1 MCAKLYMHYEI
12 PFCKA
17 NYICMQRNR
26 LKNKTQDNNIGCGR
40 LWQIEFDNLMC
51 FFFFLIY
58 IMFIYLCF
66 LNSPQYIYIIYPK
79 KPRSLYPQNHSIA
92 RVITMSDLELKGI
105 VERLKFFLHMRKL
118 RTREGEEA
126 YTRSYA
132 WKIMKPVQKSV
143 FMRL

>member
-1 MCAKLYMHYEI
+1 
-12 PFCKA
+12 
-17 NYICMQRNR
+17 
-26 LKNKTQDNNIGCGR
+26 
-40 LWQIEFDNLMC
+40 
-51 FFFFLIY
+51 
-58 IMFIYLCF
+58 
-66 LNSPQYIYIIYPK
+66 
-79 KPRSLYPQNHSIA
+79 
-92 RVITMSDLELKGI
+92 MSDLELKGI